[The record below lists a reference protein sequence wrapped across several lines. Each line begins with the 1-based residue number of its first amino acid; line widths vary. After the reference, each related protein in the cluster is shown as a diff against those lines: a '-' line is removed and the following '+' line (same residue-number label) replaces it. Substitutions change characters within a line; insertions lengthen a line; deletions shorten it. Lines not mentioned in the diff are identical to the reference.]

1 VTRLLFVSNG
11 HGEAAI
17 AARIGRE
24 ARALAPDAELAHFP
38 LVGGGLDG
46 AVLREVGPRRAM
58 PSGGLVAMGNVR
70 AFARDL
76 GAGFAALFARQVRF
90 LRGERGAYDAA
101 VAVGD
106 AYALGMT
113 LLTRLPALFVGT
125 AKSVYVAPYGPFERV
140 VLSRAARVYVRDE
153 RTAAAL
159 RAAGVHALAPGN
171 VIADLAQDDAPALP
185 GAWIGLLPGSR
196 AEAYADAV
204 ALGRVVRALRAA
216 GNPGDALL
224 SIAPSLEPAPFAVAL
239 GADGWAIEHG
249 AAPTPFTARAG
260 GARIVAWSGGLGAI
274 FRASSLV
281 LGQAGTANEAAAAAG
296 LPVVALDPGGDAA
309 RDWYRMRQHKLL
321 GEALAIVPF
330 EPVAAAQTIGRLL
343 ADGPRLAAMRAAGQE
358 RMGAPGGAG
367 RIAAEALALA
377 ARNPAA
383 S

>member
-17 AARIGRE
+17 AARIAHE

-46 AVLREVGPRRAM
+46 AVLREVGPRRTM

-76 GAGFAALFARQVRF
+76 GAGFAALFGRQVRF
-90 LRGERGAYDAA
+90 LRGGRAAYDAA

-106 AYALGMT
+106 VYALGMT
-113 LLTRLPALFVGT
+113 LLTRLPAVFVGT

-140 VLSRAARVYVRDE
+140 VLGRAARIYVRDE
-153 RTAAAL
+153 RTAGAL

-171 VIADLAQDDAPALP
+171 VIADLAQDDAAALP
-185 GAWIGLLPGSR
+185 GTWIGLLPGSR

-204 ALGRVVRALRAA
+204 ALAGVVRARSAA
-216 GNPGDALL
+216 GHAGDALL
-224 SIAPSLEPAPFAVAL
+224 SVAPSLEAASFAAAL
-239 GADGWAIEHG
+239 GADGWTIVEG
-249 AAPTPFTARAG
+249 AAPTPFTARSG
-260 GARIVAWSGGLGAI
+260 EARIVAWSGGLGAI
-274 FRASSLV
+274 FRASTLV
-281 LGQAGTANEAAAAAG
+281 LGQAGTANEAAAASG

-309 RDWYRMRQHKLL
+309 SDWYRMRQRKLL
-321 GEALAIVPF
+321 GEALALVPV
-330 EPVAAAQTIGRLL
+330 EPDAAAEAIARLL
-343 ADGPRLAAMRAAGQE
+343 DDEPRLAAMRAAGRE